1 MLDGTTIFPIPYDL
15 KQAAIK
21 KGFDLDRLAALCR
34 SIDLQAIEDT
44 KHLARPLSKA
54 WTRAK
59 YRKKHL
65 IELLDLLQ

>member
-1 MLDGTTIFPIPYDL
+1 MLNDANIFPIPYDL

-21 KGFDLDRLAALCR
+21 KGVDPDRLADWCR
-34 SIDLQAIEDT
+34 QIDLQAINDT
-44 KHLARPLSKA
+44 KHLRHPLRKA

-65 IELLDLLQ
+65 IELLDLIQ

>member
-1 MLDGTTIFPIPYDL
+1 MLDGATIFPIPYDL

-21 KGFDLDRLAALCR
+21 KGFDLDRLASLCR
-34 SIDLQAIEDT
+34 AIDLQAIQDT
-44 KHLARPLSKA
+44 KHLQHPLRKA

-65 IELLDLLQ
+65 IELLDLLR